1 MYYRWCLTM
10 LTIIIGVKVLL
21 NKVTRTKVNESNFI
35 GDKVDQDILWFNIS
49 ESKCILSERVS
60 IWCSKSPV
68 NNSMLVA
75 ANNNINKLFEVVTCS
90 IFFKIILVWDDF
102 EQVFVQNWTLHDKQ
116 ETVFV
121 FANVVIQILDNS
133 FNI

>member
-1 MYYRWCLTM
+1 M
-10 LTIIIGVKVLL
+10 
-21 NKVTRTKVNESNFI
+21 
-35 GDKVDQDILWFNIS
+35 
-49 ESKCILSERVS
+49 
-60 IWCSKSPV
+60 

-75 ANNNINKLFEVVTCS
+75 ANDNINKLFEVVTCC
-90 IFFKIILVWDDF
+90 IFFKIILVRDDF
-102 EQVFVQNWTLHDKQ
+102 KQVFVEDRTLHDKQ